1 MRKQRS
7 LVPRTLASLNRHLDP
22 AKEDTIRRGIPVG
35 NMCINPN
42 LTDVRLENLRCYTG
56 GKTVLRIWPMLDP
69 EDPSNKLLNGRL
81 SAIDMAGLGGMSISE
96 PAYTVQ
102 YAGIKK
108 DTPHFGNTSEFQQCS
123 YIIARNKNSTY
134 EGVTFWNE
142 PYVKLYQ
149 TVKKAFE
156 GKDFGYGGI
165 YDQRWNS
172 LMSAKMPALGP
183 FTQKYF
189 VIASV
194 YENGDSLDLLREHIS
209 YKQQGKDVSKD
220 IPRNG
225 IPLGE
230 GSNDPL
236 IVLPVSLSAGRNI
249 LKLCCIEKPEWTG
262 NEIANPAIPFKY
274 GDPTGIYEAKN
285 GTVKGGLF
293 FTIYNPTKE
302 VVDKHST
309 FAGGATSKM
318 AVEYEAA
325 VSTKYQGPSRVMT
338 PDLNADQVDHVLSKN
353 VFLWK
358 ENATDPADS
367 YLLHEPTIEERCVLI
382 AKAFR
387 QVPKLLEFGWMSHPE
402 YLNFDAVAG
411 ILNNRVVT
419 SGVAVTVEEDSE
431 EDLPVYLKVNPLA
444 KPKVVAAKAGVT
456 NSPNLNKSSSGKK
469 SAIELV
475 DEFDSELDETKLED
489 KEFDNELDN
498 GSDGDDKVS
507 KSKSKDEDFD
517 NEEFDE
523 DELEEDDAE
532 TEDEFED
539 EAQDD
544 SEDENENDSKDE
556 DEFADED
563 EENESKDFDDQKT
576 ETLNDQLN
584 NSLAKAKGLARSRKR
599 VAPPT
604 KEEAPSVPLSKKKRP
619 L

>member
-7 LVPRTLASLNRHLDP
+7 LVPRTLASLNRQMDP
-22 AKEDTIRRGIPVG
+22 AKEDTTRRGVPMG
-35 NMCINPN
+35 NVCINPS
-42 LTDVRLENLRCYTG
+42 LSSVRLENLRCYTG
-56 GKTVLRIWPMLDP
+56 GKTVLRVWPMLDP
-69 EDPSNKLLNGRL
+69 EDPSNRLLNGRL
-81 SAIDMAGLGGMSISE
+81 SAIDMAGLGGMSVSE
-96 PAYTVQ
+96 PAYTIQ
-102 YAGIKK
+102 YAGIKR
-108 DTPHFGNTSEFQQCS
+108 DTPHFGGNGEFQQCS
-123 YIIARNKNSTY
+123 YIIARNKSSVY

-142 PYVKLYQ
+142 PYVKLYM

-156 GKDFGYGGI
+156 GKDFGYGGV
-165 YDQRWNS
+165 YDAKWNG
-172 LMSAKMPALGP
+172 LMSAKMPALGA

-230 GSNDPL
+230 GENDPL
-236 IVLPVSLSAGRNI
+236 VIIPMSVSAGRNL
-249 LKLCCIEKPEWTG
+249 LKLCCIEKQEWTG
-262 NEIANPAIPFKY
+262 DEQANPSLPFKY
-274 GDPTGIYEAKN
+274 GDPTGIFDAKT

-325 VSTKYQGPSRVMT
+325 VSTKYSGPNGVMT
-338 PDLNADQVDHVLSKN
+338 PDLNSAQVDHILSKN

-358 ENATDPADS
+358 ENAGDPADS

-419 SGVAVTVEEDSE
+419 SGVANMVEEDSE
-431 EDLPVYLKVNPLA
+431 EDLPVYPKVNPLA

-456 NSPNLNKSSSGKK
+456 NSPNLAKPSSGKK
-469 SAIELV
+469 SAAELV
-475 DEFDSELDETKLED
+475 DEFDEELDEDKLDDEESD
-489 KEFDNELDN
+489 DEFATGPIGNA
-498 GSDGDDKVS
+498 KVS
-507 KSKSKDEDFD
+507 KSKSKDEDFGD
-517 NEEFDE
+517 EEFDE
-523 DELEEDDAE
+523 DELEEDDSE
-532 TEDEFED
+532 
-539 EAQDD
+539 DD
-544 SEDENENDSKDE
+544 SEEADPEEDDSEE
-556 DEFADED
+556 DDDDFVDED
-563 EENESKDFDDQKT
+563 EENSKSKDFDEDEEAS

-599 VAPPT
+599 IAPIPAKEVAP
-604 KEEAPSVPLSKKKRP
+604 APSPVKKKRP
-619 L
+619 R